1 MAPSEAHFHW
11 PPRAAALSSERAKSP
26 KQIKNMN
33 TTNQNNI
40 AAPSVT
46 IAPRNPAKGVLN
58 FVVTLTTHKDV
69 RSYPCRSMESA
80 IKLAERFIAGVTK
93 PRPAA
98 QPETTPAP
106 EHQPVA
112 A

>member
-1 MAPSEAHFHW
+1 
-11 PPRAAALSSERAKSP
+11 
-26 KQIKNMN
+26 MN
-33 TTNQNNI
+33 TTNNNSNT

-46 IAPRNPAKGVLN
+46 IAPRNPARGVLN

-93 PRPAA
+93 PARPTN
-98 QPETTPAP
+98 PEDDANPHHYDGPPRTA
-106 EHQPVA
+106 EQVA